1 MPEFT
6 KGDKVRL
13 TFEGIWDCNGHN
25 HARDMV
31 QTSCLDYTT
40 RTLVKAE
47 LIEKAPNT
55 HDFEADEYGTL
66 YVDDA
71 GNQWVKLATANSADL
86 WYIRRVDSY
95 VALESFRGLEC
106 FRKSTLKPL

>member
-6 KGDKVRL
+6 NGDKVRL
-13 TFEGIWDCNGHN
+13 TFEGVWHCDDHNFGHD
-25 HARDMV
+25 RV
-31 QTSCLDYTT
+31 YSSCLDCTT

-55 HDFEADEYGTL
+55 HDFEADEYGTM
-66 YVDDA
+66 YGDDA
-71 GNQWVKLATANSADL
+71 GNRWVKLATANSADL